1 MSSLSSLIVFIPMGV
16 GLLILSAA
24 VVAAVV
30 DSWWSQRS
38 RQPTAEAAVEPCTQ
52 RKAA

>member
-1 MSSLSSLIVFIPMGV
+1 MSSLSSLVVFIPMGV

-24 VVAAVV
+24 VVTAVI
-30 DSWWSQRS
+30 DSWWNQRS
-38 RQPTAEAAVEPCTQ
+38 QQSTAEVAVEPCPQ